1 MKNHLINPNL
11 QPRGLV
17 ALLTALGLFHSV
29 WSEMEILLKNVDI
42 EDDRL
47 FNKGINN
54 DINNNNNNKNDY
66 SNIDNNYN
74 IIEVNNKNKIKN
86 PSSSQSSISSLSLS
100 HSFDLALER
109 SSAEL
114 SGAEMFQV
122 NQRNFYFLFL
132 LFFIYLF
139 IYLFVCLFVF
149 LFVCLFVYLLT
160 FKYIYNK
167 LYI

>member
-86 PSSSQSSISSLSLS
+86 PSSSQSAISCLSLS

-122 NQRNFYFLFL
+122 NQRNF
-132 LFFIYLF
+132 FFIFTVFYLLVYLF
-139 IYLFVCLFVF
+139 VRLFVCLFTYF
-149 LFVCLFVYLLT
+149 QI
-160 FKYIYNK
+160 YI
-167 LYI
+167 